1 MRQVRVD
8 RKNVCGSRLRK
19 DVFQVNSQLVVP
31 VADSV
36 LPDKPE
42 EENEE
47 GERDGD
53 GKVDPDFR

>member
-1 MRQVRVD
+1 VD